1 MGLIWD
7 LIQQN
12 QINESTTRAESLEQ
26 RVASLEADLR
36 RTKQTLNKLLSALES
51 RFGEDL
57 DGDGRVG

>member
-7 LIQQN
+7 LIQHG
-12 QINESTTRAESLEQ
+12 QISDAQSRAENLED
-26 RVASLEADLR
+26 RVLRLEHELR
-36 RTKQTLNKLLSALES
+36 ATNETLMRLLKALES